1 MVDMTASTPKDA
13 ICDPACGT
21 AGFLV
26 AAAAYTNK
34 HRSDAPSLA
43 WFV

>member
-1 MVDMTASTPKDA
+1 MTAPQPTDE

-26 AAAAYTNK
+26 AAAEYVRE
-34 HRSDAPSLA
+34 HHPR
-43 WFV
+43 

>member
-1 MVDMTASTPKDA
+1 MVQLLALTPNDK

-26 AAAAYTNK
+26 SA
-34 HRSDAPSLA
+34 SE
-43 WFV
+43 